1 MDSNSKN
8 NVPNTVYH
16 YTSPSGLLGIV
27 DNEENSKN
35 AKLWFTRWDSLND
48 KNERY
53 DIQEVLKEYKK
64 SKGDSIPKEFQDAI
78 QKLIDT
84 DVDEWELP
92 QIRFMDN
99 AGNTIISEIDS
110 KNVYICSF
118 SVDKDSLPMWN
129 YYSKS
134 SHYEGYALEINFE
147 RWKEHVEKLIGYA
160 LDIRRVIYRKD
171 DKIAELDAIVLK
183 CKKNLEIVQE
193 NPYGIRGT
201 EDIKRDLSLSI
212 AKLQFCFK
220 DEHFSH
226 ENEVRV
232 IFTILKNRNISNEK
246 TAKDGDASNKVTIKY
261 RQGYGYT
268 IPYVEIP
275 VPKEAI
281 TSVRVGPLF
290 DKELAKK
297 NVNVKEILESRGCS
311 CKVHTSEV
319 PIRY

>member
-8 NVPNTVYH
+8 NIPNTVYH

-27 DNEENSKN
+27 DNGEDSKN

-92 QIRFMDN
+92 PILWHYYDMNHLKCMNFSDPDPDN
-99 AGNTIISEIDS
+99 I
-110 KNVYICSF
+110 YICSF
-118 SVDKDSLPMWN
+118 STDGDSLPMWN

-134 SHYEGYALEINFE
+134 SHYEGYALGIDVAKWEE
-147 RWKEHVEKLIGYA
+147 RVKELNGCA
-160 LDIRRVIYRKD
+160 LDIRRVIYDEK
-171 DKIAELDAIVLK
+171 DKI
-183 CKKNLEIVQE
+183 KKIDEIVSECEKDLKNESIQK
-193 NPYGIRGT
+193 ILSTILGT
-201 EDIKRDLSLSI
+201 EYIEQNLSLRI
-212 AKLQFCFK
+212 ARLQLVFK
-220 DEHFSH
+220 DKHFSH

-232 IFTILKNRNISNEK
+232 ILRIPKDKDISNELP
-246 TAKDGDASNKVTIKY
+246 TKY

-281 TSVRVGPLF
+281 TSIRVGPLF

-297 NVNVKEILESRGCS
+297 NVNVKEMLESRGCS
-311 CKVHTSEV
+311 CNVYTSEIS
-319 PIRY
+319 IRY

>member
-53 DIQEVLKEYKK
+53 DIQEVLKEYKEL
-64 SKGDSIPKEFQDAI
+64 KGDSIPKEFQDAI

-92 QIRFMDN
+92 PILWHHYDMNHLKCMNFSDPNPDN
-99 AGNTIISEIDS
+99 I
-110 KNVYICSF
+110 YICSF
-118 SVDKDSLPMWN
+118 STDGDSLPMWKC
-129 YYSKS
+129 YSKS
-134 SHYEGYALEINFE
+134 SHYEGYALGIDVAKWEE
-147 RWKEHVEKLIGYA
+147 RVKELNGCA
-160 LDIRRVIYRKD
+160 LDIRRVIYDEK
-171 DKIAELDAIVLK
+171 DKI
-183 CKKNLEIVQE
+183 KKIDEIVSECEKDLKNESIQK
-193 NPYGIRGT
+193 ILSTILGT
-201 EDIKRDLSLSI
+201 EYIERNLSLRI
-212 AKLQFCFK
+212 ARLQLVFK
-220 DEHFSH
+220 DKHFSY

-232 IFTILKNRNISNEK
+232 ILRIPKDKDISNELP
-246 TAKDGDASNKVTIKY
+246 TKY

-297 NVNVKEILESRGCS
+297 NVNVKEMLESRGCS